1 MIYKII
7 LKIILKGIR
16 INKMKF
22 NNIKKDWWLA
32 NSLLL
37 FISTAFIFIENFISG
52 NVTGGVIISGIE
64 ILICIALLQRS
75 KIVFWLVFMTRIFN
89 FLRFLSLVKTDI
101 TQLYSIGFLIIIV
114 QLAFILMLWLQIR
127 LEDKKSKN

>member
-1 MIYKII
+1 
-7 LKIILKGIR
+7 
-16 INKMKF
+16 MKF

-114 QLAFILMLWLQIR
+114 QLAFILMLWRQIR